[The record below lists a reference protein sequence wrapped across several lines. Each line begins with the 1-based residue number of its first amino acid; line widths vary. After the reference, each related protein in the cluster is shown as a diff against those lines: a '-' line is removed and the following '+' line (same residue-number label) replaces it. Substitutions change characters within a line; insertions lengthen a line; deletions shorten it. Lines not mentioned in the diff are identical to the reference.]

1 MMGSGVFT
9 IPYTDTIARA
19 AVERREQVMRVYLRS
34 WPDVESPDRGETDKE
49 ATGYYES
56 TTSLCGG
63 NGYDMVEAAA
73 DRAGRRAGMVDGIS

>member
-34 WPDVESPDRGETDKE
+34 WPDAESPGRGETDKE
-49 ATGYYES
+49 ATGYYEG
-56 TTSLCGG
+56 TTSLGGG
-63 NGYDMVEAAA
+63 NGCDMVEATAGW
-73 DRAGRRAGMVDGIS
+73 AGRRAGVVDGIS